1 MLYYTVAL
9 QLSDTVADPVF
20 DSLTELPLIPLETT
34 MSFHSALIPAFR
46 RTDGVVLF
54 TVKNDPE
61 SEVVLRI
68 AEHLNMA
75 VCVSDQR
82 HGASLDNEPNVLE
95 RLERSGCHEVW
106 TLEIPGTVM
115 EQAIIEAGYLLRII
129 DHHEYPKLGLSRM
142 HGRDENPL
150 PSALHQ
156 FMELAKVDDVM
167 LRVMGFDPAL
177 VHGIGIMDSRLI
189 QGLREEGYTKA
200 MILATLN
207 FRDHILEGTRKDNA
221 WIKNEGRK
229 AWQGRLE
236 GDGYIVVN
244 ASGGVA
250 SEVLLEAY
258 FDGDRDT
265 EAFVFIDPRS
275 MVHSVR
281 HISPD
286 VVTHL
291 QNTFSQSNTFVF
303 GTAPRLCFGVDNS
316 KRGPNVS
323 GEALLAAFKE
333 KYRAAA

>member
-1 MLYYTVAL
+1 M
-9 QLSDTVADPVF
+9 PIH
-20 DSLTELPLIPLETT
+20 P
-34 MSFHSALIPAFR
+34 ALIPAAR
-46 RTDGVVLF
+46 RIDGVVLF

-82 HGASLDNEPNVLE
+82 HGASLDNEPYVLE

-106 TLEIPGTVM
+106 TLEIPGTSM

-129 DHHEYPKLGLSRM
+129 DHHEYPKLGLNRM
-142 HGRDENPL
+142 YDRDENPL

-189 QGLREEGYTKA
+189 QGLREEGYTKS
-200 MILATLN
+200 MILATMN
-207 FRDHILEGTRKDNA
+207 FRDHILEATRKDNT
-221 WIKNEGRK
+221 WIKNEARK

-250 SEVLLEAY
+250 SEVLIEAY
-258 FDGDRDT
+258 FDGERDT
-265 EAFVFIDPRS
+265 EVFVFVDPRGI
-275 MVHSVR
+275 VHSVR
-281 HISPD
+281 HVRPD

-291 QNTFSQSNTFVF
+291 QSAFSKSHTFVF
-303 GTAPRLCFGVDNS
+303 GTAPRLCFGIDSS
-316 KRGPNVS
+316 KKGPNVS
-323 GEALLAAFKE
+323 GEALLMAFKE
-333 KYRAAA
+333 KYRIAA